1 MKSKKVYLKFKTNFK
16 YVLGYRIKKNIN
28 DKLLKS
34 NEALHSK
41 VYEQN
46 CGHKNFITIKPNIIR

>member
-1 MKSKKVYLKFKTNFK
+1 M
-16 YVLGYRIKKNIN
+16 GYRIKKNIN
-28 DKLLKS
+28 DKLKS
-34 NEALHSK
+34 DEAQHSK